1 MKSLNLNRKLLP
13 EQLELAMRFPEIAN
27 PVSPLR
33 RGLAPCLR
41 PHIAF
46 SPTEKLSPNPA
57 WPEHCFEVR
66 LPAIRRPK
74 SAISDEPQPV
84 LSPRRSL
91 ALRLGNDLVRHM
103 PRSFLIPRKMHR
115 VLGASLRR

>member
-1 MKSLNLNRKLLP
+1 MKSLDLDRKLLP

-27 PVSPLR
+27 PVSPFR
-33 RGLAPCLR
+33 QGLAPCFR

-46 SPTEKLSPNPA
+46 SPAKKLPPNST
-57 WPEHCFEVR
+57 WPENRFKVR

-84 LSPRRSL
+84 LSPRCRL
-91 ALRLGNDLVRHM
+91 PLRLGDNLVRDM
-103 PRSFLIPRKMHR
+103 PGSFLIPRKVHR
-115 VLGASLRR
+115 VLSTPLR